1 MFFATVEIRVQTAEH
16 LLICSYLYIR
26 TVVSI
31 MSYMSYLKFFIA
43 ILFKKCNVQY
53 NTIILQVFVS
63 HFYLMSTKFLY
74 PWITKVSFLSDNLC
88 SVHLFFQDVIP
99 FHDQSAFLGLQ
110 QLYAYCRPNPRA
122 KYLHHLLAGE
132 STVQLY
138 HLVPKLQRQLLVN
151 VDQTTN
157 ISYELCKVQATWSC
171 KTYD

>member
-74 PWITKVSFLSDNLC
+74 PWITKVSFLSNNLC
-88 SVHLFFQDVIP
+88 SVHLFFRMLYLFMI
-99 FHDQSAFLGLQ
+99 SLLFLGSSNCMRIVDLTHEQ
-110 QLYAYCRPNPRA
+110 SISTIFWPGNPQYNFTILFRNFS
-122 KYLHHLLAGE
+122 G
-132 STVQLY
+132 
-138 HLVPKLQRQLLVN
+138 
-151 VDQTTN
+151 
-157 ISYELCKVQATWSC
+157 SYW
-171 KTYD
+171 